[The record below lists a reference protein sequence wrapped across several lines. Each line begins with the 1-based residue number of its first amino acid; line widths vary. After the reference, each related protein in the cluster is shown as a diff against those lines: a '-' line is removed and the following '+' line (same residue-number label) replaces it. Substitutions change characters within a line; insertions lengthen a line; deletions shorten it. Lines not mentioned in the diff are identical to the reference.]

1 VTLDGEEVE
10 TVNGAD
16 VLISVD
22 GDTVMV
28 NSATVIATDVE
39 ASNGVIHVIDEVL
52 LPPADGMAE
61 DEMSED
67 AAAESGTV
75 VDVAVES
82 GEFPTLV
89 AAIEA
94 AGLVETLSGPGPF
107 TVFAPTEEA
116 FAELLATLGVTAE
129 ELLADTETL
138 TAVLTYHVVPLEAT
152 SELVVT
158 LDGAEVETVNGAP
171 VLISVDGENV
181 MVNDAN
187 VLAVDIEAS
196 NGVIHVIDAVLLP
209 PA

>member
-1 VTLDGEEVE
+1 MKTR
-10 TVNGAD
+10 TTRTAAA
-16 VLISVD
+16 LIAVAFLAAACGDD
-22 GDTVMV
+22 GDDSSNDTTA
-28 NSATVIATDVE
+28 ATEAPATE
-39 ASNGVIHVIDEVL
+39 APNTDA
-52 LPPADGMAE
+52 PTT
-61 DEMSED
+61 D
-67 AAAESGTV
+67 AAAEEPGTV
-75 VDVAVES
+75 VEVAVAS

-94 AGLVETLSGPGPF
+94 AGLVDTLNGPGPF
-107 TVFAPTEEA
+107 TVFAPTEDA
-116 FAELLATLGVTAE
+116 FAELLVTLDVTAE

>member
-1 VTLDGEEVE
+1 MKTRTTRTTRAAAAVMSLALV
-10 TVNGAD
+10 AAAC
-16 VLISVD
+16 SSD
-22 GDTVMV
+22 GDD
-28 NSATVIATDVE
+28 NSADTTVATE
-39 ASNGVIHVIDEVL
+39 APSTEA
-52 LPPADGMAE
+52 PSTEPASTE
-61 DEMSED
+61 E
-67 AAAESGTV
+67 AAAEEPGTV
-75 VDVAVES
+75 VEVAVES

-94 AGLVETLSGPGPF
+94 AGLVDTLNGPGPF

-116 FAELLATLGVTAE
+116 FADLLTTLDVTAE

-138 TAVLTYHVVPLEAT
+138 TAVLTYHVVPAEAT
-152 SELVVT
+152 SETVVT

-171 VLISVDGENV
+171 VLITVDGDSV

-196 NGVIHVIDAVLLP
+196 NGVIHVIDKVLLP